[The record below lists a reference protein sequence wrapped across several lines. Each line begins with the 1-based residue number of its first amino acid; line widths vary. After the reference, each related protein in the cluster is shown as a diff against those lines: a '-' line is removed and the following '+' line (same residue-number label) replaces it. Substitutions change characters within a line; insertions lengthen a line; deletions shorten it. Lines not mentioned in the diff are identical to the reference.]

1 MMAAG
6 NLCSVSAMEN
16 SEMAGKQK
24 TDPTAIQSR
33 IISWGLLAAAF
44 LLGTLA
50 IPALGGVLQRLW
62 PASKIERTHRQ
73 VLQGVHELGD
83 LVALSATMKDIQTMV
98 EEPHWYKARQ
108 KKLALICE
116 FELEHRFDLTKAK
129 MASASTGRL
138 TVELPPCRV
147 KTGISNVEVYDE
159 QDGVIEIPL
168 SGGFRVEAYRDRIT
182 TEERNKMI
190 QDAKRAAEA
199 AALKMD
205 SQMLSRAEQSAKR
218 TLQALARALGV
229 NEEVEVVFRDRSENK
244 VEQDDK

>member
-1 MMAAG
+1 MAT
-6 NLCSVSAMEN
+6 
-16 SEMAGKQK
+16 KK
-24 TDPTAIQSR
+24 TTQSP
-33 IISWGLLAAAF
+33 IASLGLLGAAF

-62 PASKIERTHRQ
+62 PASKMERTHRQ

-83 LVALSATMKDIQTMV
+83 LVALSATMKDIQTNV
-98 EEPHWYKARQ
+98 EEPQWYKARQ

-116 FELEHRFDLTKAK
+116 FELEHRFDLTKAT
-129 MASASTGRL
+129 MANASTGRL
-138 TVELPPCRV
+138 TLELPPCRV
-147 KTGISNVEVYDE
+147 KTGITNVEVYDE

-168 SGGFRVEAYRDRIT
+168 SSVIRVEAYRDRIT

-190 QDAKRAAEA
+190 QYARKEAEQ
-199 AALKMD
+199 AALNMD

-244 VEQDDK
+244 IEQGEK

>member
-1 MMAAG
+1 MAT
-6 NLCSVSAMEN
+6 
-16 SEMAGKQK
+16 KK
-24 TDPTAIQSR
+24 TTQFPIASL
-33 IISWGLLAAAF
+33 GLLGAAF

-62 PASKIERTHRQ
+62 PASKMERTHRQ

-98 EEPHWYKARQ
+98 EDPQWYKARQ

-116 FELEHRFDLTKAK
+116 FELEHRFDLTKAT
-129 MASASTGRL
+129 MANASTGRL
-138 TVELPPCRV
+138 TLELPPCRV
-147 KTGISNVEVYDE
+147 KTGITNVEVYDE
-159 QDGVIEIPL
+159 QDGFIEIPL
-168 SGGFRVEAYRDRIT
+168 SSGIRVEAYRDRIT

-190 QDAKRAAEA
+190 QYARKEA
-199 AALKMD
+199 SQAALNMD

-244 VEQDDK
+244 IEQGEK

>member
-1 MMAAG
+1 MAT
-6 NLCSVSAMEN
+6 
-16 SEMAGKQK
+16 KK
-24 TDPTAIQSR
+24 TTQSP
-33 IISWGLLAAAF
+33 IASLGLLGAAF

-62 PASKIERTHRQ
+62 SGSKMERTHRQ

-83 LVALSATMKDIQTMV
+83 LVALSATMKDIQTDV

-116 FELEHRFDLTKAK
+116 FELEHRFDLTKAT
-129 MASASTGRL
+129 MANASTGRL
-138 TVELPPCRV
+138 TLELPPCRV
-147 KTGISNVEVYDE
+147 KTGITNVEVYDE
-159 QDGVIEIPL
+159 QDGVFEISL
-168 SGGFRVEAYRDRIT
+168 SSGIRVEAYRDRIT

-190 QDAKRAAEA
+190 KAARKEA
-199 AALKMD
+199 EQAALNMD

-244 VEQDDK
+244 IEQGEK